1 MSPAPEANQATIRT
15 TDERLL
21 APVLSRV
28 VGMLAARANFPV
40 DRLDDALL
48 LSDAIAAHGPGHFD
62 GPWTRVTVSTSD
74 NGLRMEVGPLRP
86 GGPEAMLQAAVLPQ
100 IGNVFERIADEVRS
114 QDGSLHIRVAAR

>member
-1 MSPAPEANQATIRT
+1 T
-15 TDERLL
+15 TDDRLL

-48 LSDAIAAHGPGHFD
+48 LSDAIAAHGPGQFD
-62 GPWTRVTVSTSD
+62 GPWTRVTVSTAD
-74 NGLRMEVGPLRP
+74 DGLRMEVGPLRQ

-100 IGNVFERIADEVRS
+100 IGNVFERIADEVRT
-114 QDGSLHIRVAAR
+114 QDRSLHLRVAAR